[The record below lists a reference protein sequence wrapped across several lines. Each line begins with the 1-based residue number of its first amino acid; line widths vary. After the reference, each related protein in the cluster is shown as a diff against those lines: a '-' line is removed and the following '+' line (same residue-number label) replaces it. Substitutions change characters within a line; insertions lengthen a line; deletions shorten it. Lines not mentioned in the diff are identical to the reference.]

1 MIIIV
6 EHWFILGPIPALTL
20 HDYHGG
26 TLVYIK
32 PYIRKN
38 IT

>member
-6 EHWFILGPIPALTL
+6 EHWFILGPIPAFTL
-20 HDYHGG
+20 HDYHGE
-26 TLVYIK
+26 TPVYIK
-32 PYIRKN
+32 PYTRIN